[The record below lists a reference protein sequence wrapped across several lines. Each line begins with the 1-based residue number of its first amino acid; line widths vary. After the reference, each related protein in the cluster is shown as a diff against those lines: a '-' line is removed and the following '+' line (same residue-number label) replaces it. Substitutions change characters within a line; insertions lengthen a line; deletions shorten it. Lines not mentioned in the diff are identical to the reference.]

1 MSLFLKVRRCED
13 QNLRL
18 VLDDKNDCH
27 GVAAKWTR
35 EATRLAGHQCPPPS
49 PGQRRNLRWPIKVM
63 SMYLNVSLGA
73 LLRAELLRYEAQ
85 IKAIDILPRGR
96 ANPARLAHAD
106 GYVDGLL
113 CHNSRFR
120 DAPRRQLVVILR
132 RKFRRGLLRGL
143 LRSGKTLFLQVQ
155 TQSSS

>member
-49 PGQRRNLRWPIKVM
+49 PGPRRNLRWPIKVM

-106 GYVDGLL
+106 EYVDGLL

-120 DAPRRQLVVILR
+120 AAPRPRFVVIPR
-132 RKFRRGLLRGL
+132 RKLRRGLLRGP
-143 LRSGKTLFLQVQ
+143 LRSVEASIFHAQI
-155 TQSSS
+155 QS